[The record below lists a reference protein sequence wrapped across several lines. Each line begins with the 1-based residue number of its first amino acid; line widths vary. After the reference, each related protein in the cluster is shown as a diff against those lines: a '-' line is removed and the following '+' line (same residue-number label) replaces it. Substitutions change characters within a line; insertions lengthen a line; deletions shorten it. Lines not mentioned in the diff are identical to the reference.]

1 MSAIKVKPDQFS
13 GTGHV
18 HGRGPDHLAA
28 IVRGIAIDNA
38 NLKVQAAAVHDFTD
52 NSSGQVV
59 SPAALPLLAAPSAP
73 VNAKTNAVGA
83 TLSALNTSLGKT
95 QNALKVM
102 VGTVNEARPLIGLP
116 LLVCAVGAVAAA
128 DTIPAQDK
136 TNAATSGNTSAN
148 FASTRAALAVA
159 ANDLYMLAEGVNE
172 VLVAVGAT
180 PIALPKVSRAY
191 GTTLVTIPTVV
202 ADTDGSTAAAQSD
215 VQGFLVAAAEAIATI
230 AAAWNAVMTQSDAV
244 PLHVIAG

>member
-1 MSAIKVKPDQFS
+1 MATIKIKRHQFS
-13 GTGHV
+13 GLSKV
-18 HGRGPDHLAA
+18 YSREPDGLAA
-28 IVRGIAIDNA
+28 ILRGLAIDSA
-38 NLKVQAAAVHDFTD
+38 RLKVEVSGVKQFTD
-52 NSSGQVV
+52 NSTGAGGASIV
-59 SPAALPLLAAPSAP
+59 ALPIPSA
-73 VNAKTNAVGA
+73 AIDATSAGGA
-83 TLSALNTSLGKT
+83 QTTALNTSLGKIA
-95 QNALKVM
+95 NAGKVIAN
-102 VGTVNEARPLIGLP
+102 TINEASSLLGLP
-116 LLVCAVGAVAAA
+116 ASSAATGAQAAA

-148 FASTRAALAVA
+148 FGSTVAALSVA

-180 PIALPKVSRAY
+180 PIALPNVSRAY

-202 ADTDGSTAAAQSD
+202 ADTDGSTAAAQAD

-230 AAAWNAVMTQSDAV
+230 AAAWNAVTQSDAV